1 MVMASRMIDRY
12 VDDVVE
18 RLPVHKRRQ
27 AARFLKRRIYESL
40 MRYTGGEEPT
50 NQDVRTVLKELG
62 SPKQVAQDYY
72 EQNGSGLRMK
82 MPDKALI
89 LRYGVSI
96 LLVLSFALVIGGL
109 IGLTLG
115 LLDTGLP
122 VFIGGAI
129 SVGIL
134 AAANIVPMPEED
146 AEAVRER
153 ERRG

>member
-1 MVMASRMIDRY
+1 MVSRIIDRY

-18 RLPVHKRRQ
+18 RLPVHRRRQ

-40 MRYTGGEEPT
+40 RRFTGGEEPT
-50 NQDVRTVLKELG
+50 NQDVRKVLRELG
-62 SPKQVAQDYY
+62 TPKEVAQDYY
-72 EQNGSGLRMK
+72 EQNGLRLRVGKPDRNTVLRFIVNGL
-82 MPDKALI
+82 LI
-89 LRYGVSI
+89 LSV
-96 LLVLSFALVIGGL
+96 ALVIGGL

-115 LLDTGLP
+115 LLDNGLP
-122 VFIGGAI
+122 VFVGGAI

-153 ERRG
+153 ERKG